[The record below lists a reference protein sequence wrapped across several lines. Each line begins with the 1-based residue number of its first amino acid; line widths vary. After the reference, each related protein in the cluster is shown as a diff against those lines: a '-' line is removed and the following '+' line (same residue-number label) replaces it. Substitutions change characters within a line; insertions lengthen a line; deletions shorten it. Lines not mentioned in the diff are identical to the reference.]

1 MKVDELLSSARDTFT
16 VRRVYGDPYEKDGLT
31 VIPAAVVRGGAG
43 GGTGHDEK
51 GQEGEGGG
59 FGMTGRPAGAYVV
72 KDGKVRWLPA
82 VDPTRIF
89 MMFGMA
95 VIAYLLDATSIG
107 ACPRQPWAAPP
118 RSSADHS
125 EQILIRCLA
134 ARLTRPWIRRSNGLL
149 IFDRAEQVVR
159 LIRAVGACGF
169 CWPGVQLVHGR
180 VSGRAWDGRWL
191 VVRPRLDR
199 WHRNRRRCPTV
210 CSTLWRGAS
219 GWAGAVSVG
228 PAGG

>member
-95 VIAYLLDATSIG
+95 VIAYLLM
-107 ACPRQPWAAPP
+107 
-118 RSSADHS
+118 
-125 EQILIRCLA
+125 
-134 ARLTRPWIRRSNGLL
+134 
-149 IFDRAEQVVR
+149 
-159 LIRAVGACGF
+159 
-169 CWPGVQLVHGR
+169 
-180 VSGRAWDGRWL
+180 
-191 VVRPRLDR
+191 RPRLAR
-199 WHRNRRRCPTV
+199 ARATLG
-210 CSTLWRGAS
+210 STSPL
-219 GWAGAVSVG
+219 VG
-228 PAGG
+228 

>member
-1 MKVDELLSSARDTFT
+1 VPTPPAGASKEGTMKVDELLSSARDTFT

-95 VIAYLLDATSIG
+95 VIAYLLM
-107 ACPRQPWAAPP
+107 
-118 RSSADHS
+118 
-125 EQILIRCLA
+125 
-134 ARLTRPWIRRSNGLL
+134 
-149 IFDRAEQVVR
+149 
-159 LIRAVGACGF
+159 
-169 CWPGVQLVHGR
+169 
-180 VSGRAWDGRWL
+180 
-191 VVRPRLDR
+191 RPRLAR
-199 WHRNRRRCPTV
+199 ARATLG
-210 CSTLWRGAS
+210 STSPL
-219 GWAGAVSVG
+219 VG
-228 PAGG
+228 